1 MSKIKDRA
9 ARMRNLMRDEAFKEL
24 MQGVRTEQVGVFLD
38 SNATIENINQAHD
51 MVKCLEKIE
60 RFIQAALDDEAVYDK
75 QNS

>member
-38 SNATIENINQAHD
+38 SNATIEDINQAHD

-60 RFIQAALDDEAVYDK
+60 RFIQ
-75 QNS
+75 NS

>member
-1 MSKIKDRA
+1 MSKVKDRA

-38 SNATIENINQAHD
+38 SNATIEDINQAHD

>member
-38 SNATIENINQAHD
+38 SNATIEDINQAHD